1 MRIHILA
8 VTALATAF
16 LAGCTGAGPEAP
28 TAAPAATAAS
38 AATTATTDP
47 QSTAATGEPSAAPGA
62 AGRQSAATTE
72 KPTDTALAE
81 DTEAICA
88 QASRTSSGFGK
99 TLAENKQ
106 LLTRAEGPQEKAKAQ
121 EKVTR
126 DLQSF
131 SYALL
136 DMSKLASDAEVKKA
150 LAAMGAQVTAFEGD
164 VSRIDDRKLADL
176 HGVLDKACGRG

>member
-8 VTALATAF
+8 AAALATAL
-16 LAGCTGAGPEAP
+16 LAGCTGGEP
-28 TAAPAATAAS
+28 
-38 AATTATTDP
+38 ATTA
-47 QSTAATGEPSAAPGA
+47 AAPPP
-62 AGRQSAATTE
+62 AGQQQSAATTE

-88 QASRTSSGFGK
+88 QASRTSNEFGK
-99 TLAENKQ
+99 TFAADQQ
-106 LLTRAEGPQEKAKAQ
+106 LLAKAAAEGAAEKARAQ

-150 LAAMGAQVTAFEGD
+150 LAAMGAKVTALKGD
-164 VSRIDDRKLADL
+164 IAKVDDKTLADL